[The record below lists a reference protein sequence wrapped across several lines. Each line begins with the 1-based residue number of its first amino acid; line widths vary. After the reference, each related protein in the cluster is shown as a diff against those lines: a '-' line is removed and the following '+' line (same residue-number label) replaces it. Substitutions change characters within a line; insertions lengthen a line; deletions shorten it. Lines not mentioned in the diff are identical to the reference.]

1 MSRVSQLPQYDSRCS
16 GARGTL
22 PRGTAPRLVGK
33 PLAEMERAMHS
44 VACRGF
50 LRATTILVFPLA
62 IVALRLLRRAVNPTI
77 PLRGS
82 PRLVVMRASLLVR
95 KWEAKR
101 RVVNQQLGTLSALGE
116 GSMRNIVLCGD
127 GT

>member
-1 MSRVSQLPQYDSRCS
+1 
-16 GARGTL
+16 
-22 PRGTAPRLVGK
+22 
-33 PLAEMERAMHS
+33 MHS

-101 RVVNQQLGTLSALGE
+101 RVVNQQLGTL
-116 GSMRNIVLCGD
+116 
-127 GT
+127 